1 MIFSQHVV
9 TARAVWLILIWECKQ
24 FPTRNTAFLFVGL
37 KLSFS
42 RDVSSP
48 AGFCGARR
56 HSVLGERGW
65 VCLLCACQKGRWTL
79 AADPYAGAKGAAH
92 NADLADVW
100 AKLPWKMNSG
110 KANPCTLLQRRVM
123 FQALTSQQWA
133 LNNPHLPPDFAACG
147 KSSVL
152 KPNHEVT
159 QQGMVG
165 KKMLWAEAKMD
176 PSQIL
181 MALDFGL
188 NPDLSHASAER
199 APLCSFQR
207 TVAIYLNKIMLH
219 FYTSLLFPS
228 QFLLKLF

>member
-24 FPTRNTAFLFVGL
+24 FPTGNTAFLFVGL
-37 KLSFS
+37 KLHFS
-42 RDVSSP
+42 RDVLSP
-48 AGFCGARR
+48 AGFWGARR

-65 VCLLCACQKGRWTL
+65 VCLLCACQRGRWTL
-79 AADPYAGAKGAAH
+79 AADPDAGAEGAAH

-110 KANPCTLLQRRVM
+110 KANPCIPLQGRMM

-133 LNNPHLPPDFAACG
+133 LNNLHLPPDFAG
-147 KSSVL
+147 YRKSSVL
-152 KPNHEVT
+152 KPNHAVT
-159 QQGMVG
+159 QQGMVD

-181 MALDFGL
+181 LVLDFGL
-188 NPDLSHASAER
+188 NPDLSHASVDM
-199 APLCSFQR
+199 S
-207 TVAIYLNKIMLH
+207 
-219 FYTSLLFPS
+219 TSLQFSENCSYIWTKSCFISTLLYYFPHCFS
-228 QFLLKLF
+228 